1 MEVVCAVTISPVAL
15 GKWVVRS
22 YAAILCHSTVSVW
35 CGKAGKD
42 GGEMDAG
49 RSLASGVARHGLA
62 GMGTAA
68 HRARDS
74 GIRQDAGPHHSAVCA
89 VSVYTAD
96 APAATAY
103 ARTHLPGPRLSVSPG
118 LSVQH
123 IDTSA
128 SSPPRSLSL
137 SLIHRSLHT
146 SQSQRP
152 PQHPSHRTQH
162 FSQRRPALHPSTARS
177 RDDPLIRPTR
187 CPSPFAL
194 LPRTSTDS
202 APRHFHVFHFPPRLV
217 GPAHNDLAYHPN
229 RQRHCGHP
237 QQGLDAR
244 PRN

>member
-1 MEVVCAVTISPVAL
+1 
-15 GKWVVRS
+15 
-22 YAAILCHSTVSVW
+22 
-35 CGKAGKD
+35 
-42 GGEMDAG
+42 MDAG

-62 GMGTAA
+62 GMGHCKLTARGIQA
-68 HRARDS
+68 QAR
-74 GIRQDAGPHHSAVCA
+74 RGPAPLRCSVCA

-103 ARTHLPGPRLSVSPG
+103 ARTHLPGPRLSCQSR
-118 LSVQH
+118 SVCPTH
-123 IDTSA
+123 RHLCIITT
-128 SSPPRSLSL
+128 SLSL
-137 SLIHRSLHT
+137 SLLFIVLSTLLNPRDHRNTRRTEPSTSRRAVQPLH
-146 SQSQRP
+146 
-152 PQHPSHRTQH
+152 
-162 FSQRRPALHPSTARS
+162 LSTARS